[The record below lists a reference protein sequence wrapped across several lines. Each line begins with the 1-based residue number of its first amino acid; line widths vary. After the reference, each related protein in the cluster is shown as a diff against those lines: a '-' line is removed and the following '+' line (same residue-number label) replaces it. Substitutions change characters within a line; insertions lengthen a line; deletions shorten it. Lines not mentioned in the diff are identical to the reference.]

1 MPVKA
6 FIIAGVILGLMGFAY
21 WYGDRNYKAGY
32 NAHKAEQFDAT
43 EKAVAAAETRVSDE
57 LKKVIV
63 QKEAERKAALTLANR
78 LRRMKNK
85 VVYREIEILST
96 PNCDRLGGDFVE
108 LFNDIIGE
116 PPGSGTSG
124 SRDSL
129 GSHPDPP
136 Q

>member
-21 WYGDRNYKAGY
+21 WYGDRNYDAGY

-43 EKAVAAAETRVSDE
+43 EKAVSAAETRVSDE
-57 LKKVIV
+57 LKKVIA
-63 QKEAERKAALTLANR
+63 QKEVERKAALTLVNR
-78 LRRMKNK
+78 LRRIKNK

-96 PNCDRLGGDFVE
+96 PNCTHLGGDFVQ
-108 LFNDIIGE
+108 LFNNIIGE
-116 PPGSGTSG
+116 PPISGPTGGSDG
-124 SRDSL
+124 L

-136 Q
+136 